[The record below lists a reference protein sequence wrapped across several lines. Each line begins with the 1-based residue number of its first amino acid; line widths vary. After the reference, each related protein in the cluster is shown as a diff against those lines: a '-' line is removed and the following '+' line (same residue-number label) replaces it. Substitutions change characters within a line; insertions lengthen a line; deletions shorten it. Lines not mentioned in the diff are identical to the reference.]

1 VIWNG
6 YNETPRD
13 FWRYAQSLIEHSA
26 GAPCRTGNLY
36 RLPARRSEPIYS
48 ADIEEAGIPVSVQ
61 TLVDL
66 IASTDAVIISTPEYN
81 KNISGVLKNALDWVS
96 RTPGNPWARKPVAI
110 MSATA
115 GRSGGERAQNSL
127 RLCLQPFAP
136 RLLNGPEVLVGSAH
150 DAFASGILIN
160 KRYQKAV
167 GALMAAL
174 RAEVSMR

>member
-1 VIWNG
+1 MKLLAISG
-6 YNETPRD
+6 ALRK
-13 FWRYAQSLIEHSA
+13 ASLNTLLVRHAA
-26 GAPCRTGNLY
+26 GEISTDYHLADLNLP
-36 RLPARRSEPIYS
+36 LYS

-61 TLVDL
+61 TLADQ

-96 RTPGNPWARKPVAI
+96 RTPGNPWAKKPVAI

-150 DAFASGILIN
+150 DAFASGILIDE
-160 KRYQKAV
+160 RYRKAV
-167 GALMAAL
+167 DALMAAL
-174 RAEVSMR
+174 RTEVSLR

>member
-1 VIWNG
+1 MKLLAISG
-6 YNETPRD
+6 ALRK
-13 FWRYAQSLIEHSA
+13 ASLNTLLVRHAAREISTDYQLA
-26 GAPCRTGNLY
+26 DLNLP
-36 RLPARRSEPIYS
+36 LYS
-48 ADIEEAGIPVSVQ
+48 ADIEEAGIPVLVQ
-61 TLVDL
+61 TLADQ
-66 IASTDAVIISTPEYN
+66 IASTDAVIISTPKYN
-81 KNISGVLKNALDWVS
+81 KNISGVLKNALNWVS

-174 RAEVSMR
+174 RAEVRMR